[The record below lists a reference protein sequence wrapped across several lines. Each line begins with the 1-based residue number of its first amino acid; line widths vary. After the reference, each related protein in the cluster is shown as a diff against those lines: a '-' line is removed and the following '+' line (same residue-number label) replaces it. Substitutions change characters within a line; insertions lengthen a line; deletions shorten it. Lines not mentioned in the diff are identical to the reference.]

1 MYQKYLGS
9 CSGPLPVVVRTAG
22 WPYLVAGRT
31 ALISLFA
38 LEAQAVL
45 VP

>member
-1 MYQKYLGS
+1 MTV
-9 CSGPLPVVVRTAG
+9 PTAG
-22 WPYLVAGRT
+22 WPYLMAGRT
-31 ALISLFA
+31 ALVSLFA

>member
-1 MYQKYLGS
+1 MYQKSLGS
-9 CSGPLPVVVRTAG
+9 CSGPLPVAV
-22 WPYLVAGRT
+22 PT
-31 ALISLFA
+31 ALVLLFA